1 MQAASERSLFLTTTV
16 VAELAAGIGLLPRGR
31 RRLVLQDDFDLA
43 VDHDFADRILA
54 FDIDAARAYGHV
66 FEVRK
71 RLGRPI
77 QVADAQIAAV
87 CLVHDAALA
96 TRNVD
101 DFAGLGLDLIDPW
114 HS

>member
-1 MQAASERSLFLTTTV
+1 
-16 VAELAAGIGLLPRGR
+16 
-31 RRLVLQDDFDLA
+31 
-43 VDHDFADRILA
+43 
-54 FDIDAARAYGHV
+54 
-66 FEVRK
+66 
-71 RLGRPI
+71 
-77 QVADAQIAAV
+77 V